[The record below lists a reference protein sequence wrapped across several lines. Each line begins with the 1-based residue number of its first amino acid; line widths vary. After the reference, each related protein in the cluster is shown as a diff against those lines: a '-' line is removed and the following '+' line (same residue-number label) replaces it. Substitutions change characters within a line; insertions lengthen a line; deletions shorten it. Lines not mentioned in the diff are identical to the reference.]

1 MLHSDCERMIMPDGK
16 QKPLNDKNKL
26 DPGSLSKSLDA
37 FSPILRGWRPSSSY
51 CSHRIYGLVFMTFEI
66 IDASTRGDKLAVH
79 WENADGLF
87 LRRCLMYLNS
97 TFLSFLA
104 KSRMSVCFHMLH
116 WRISDLQRFRIL
128 RNASSSSVSPAV
140 KFLKNSLGLVY
151 RRRRILLGGLCS
163 VEVTYQQE
171 MSEVVTERKLPKGP
185 YEALVVF
192 GRTRVA
198 TVDHIEKERNGPVQ
212 WELNPQ
218 CIAKSVLHRLNH
230 STIPHPMCESL
241 VLTNHSAASSRM
253 MMALGKNKEGQRGA
267 TYRRSTSPKTASSPI
282 TGRYGDKF
290 VLSSDSCAKPKAPA
304 VRSRIKSQTI
314 TPYIASSGQASPLQ
328 PVGHSIDSMG
338 LRRVPRESP
347 INHRLAVQTFMSK
360 AQDGFRMKQ
369 ELPATIDCNGARRP
383 HTHRIMNSLKIDSA
397 GALFTPY
404 SANKICQMHNRDFSK
419 FFERNRI
426 HIVRF
431 FCVLAFQQSCCVC
444 KSISTKFHH
453 TPEDEQVLP
462 TEVDRMLT
470 DGIIEAS
477 NSPWRARLLV
487 TRSTNYKRHV
497 VGKSDTSFQGFRKG
511 LCTSGDISPSKRV
524 EAIPASML
532 QQALPGNSSVMA
544 KVMLVQSQCA
554 VMNSG
559 VLHDPNYTCEEGDDV
574 VTVTKNACDPGDSTQ
589 HSAKWSLFNRILGCL
604 RSLGSVSRGARNSML
619 LTESEPPWEVSF
631 DTITDLEWI
640 GSGAQGVVLR
650 GRLRGETIA
659 VKKVNE
665 QRDTDIRHLRQL
677 RHPNV
682 IRFKGICLEPRCFC
696 ILMEYCPNGQLYE
709 LLHSNAFETSP
720 PVVQDW
726 AKQIAT
732 GMQYL
737 HANKIVHRDLKS
749 PNILVGQDYVL
760 KISDFGASR
769 EWTEH
774 SVKMSFA
781 GTVAWMAPEVIRNEP
796 CSLKVDVW
804 SYGVILWELLTGEI
818 PYNGVDSSAIIWG
831 VGSGKLRLLVPASC
845 PTELRILINMCWNN
859 KPRSRPSFRQI
870 LSHLEFACN
879 DLLQYSRAEFL
890 VAQQLW
896 KEEIAL
902 QLEDIRIEGN
912 NNHTKPE
919 VLLLRRRREE
929 LRHAQDLRRHYDD
942 KLERVNDLCTELQML
957 MREVEEQRCLA
968 IKLSNKSWMY
978 GSEASVLN
986 TDVMRSMMMTYS
998 HISSRSTEC
1007 NSLTRSSCDAQFEVR
1022 MESYFRSGAWYFH
1035 YKTYFEWLLFSDF
1048 TECRLF
1054 PNACQTA
1061 DLSKS
1066 IRKFNTKRSSNTSG
1080 LRQSIQKMGIIIVK
1094 DSNVGFDTDA
1104 SLAYNHK
1111 VYLKFTQSL
1120 KVKKKKGR
1128 EREDLVL
1135 GCHKHSEASVVA
1147 SRQRKSRGR
1156 GRVRIT
1162 DPPGTLC
1169 RTPTLQLRAIR
1180 NWTPGA
1186 DVVRGSLRYLRSQ
1199 VLPPIMVPRNS
1210 QNSGNGSIGNNPLH
1224 RGMSDHGE
1232 RYSSSST
1239 GGSRFGHQH
1248 HSSAYSSLHHP
1259 YQSGG
1264 GMHPQ
1269 HLMRG
1274 HHGSNASLGGE
1285 PMLLGDDGASQP
1297 NSLAALLVP
1306 PTKQPRQHLAT
1317 DAVTAAALTRGTGDD
1332 FTVVGR
1338 SLLGDSSSGS
1348 ASSHPPCVSLR
1359 ETADNTTLGG
1369 PPSLVHTPPPGTP
1382 HSHSFQS
1389 LMLGRGGGDS
1399 QEYRSGTTGNHVHN
1413 TSGANSSGSLRP
1425 IGMDD
1430 YPGGV
1435 NSIKQDDGMND
1446 SHYGSGGG
1454 HALGDLSTSAYMQQP
1469 SSVSSS
1475 TTQKA
1480 SSNCGLGL
1488 SGSPQ
1493 DTSSPEENCIS
1504 EDDNMDL
1511 GLDMFNDVL
1520 IDGTEMTSV
1529 AYKEPEYWCSIYYYE
1544 MNTRVG
1550 DTFHCSSPCL
1560 TVDGFTDPNRHNRFC
1575 LGLLSN
1581 VNRGRQIELTRR
1593 HIGRGVK
1600 LYYIGGEVFAECLSD
1615 SAIFVQSPNCNH
1627 MYNWHLATVCKIPP
1641 GCNLKIFNNQEF
1653 ANLLTES
1660 VTRGFEA
1667 VYSLTNMCTIR
1678 MSFVKGWGADYR
1690 RQTVTSTPCWI
1701 EIHLN
1706 GPLQWLDR
1714 VLSQMGSPDHPC
1726 TS

>member
-1 MLHSDCERMIMPDGK
+1 M
-16 QKPLNDKNKL
+16 
-26 DPGSLSKSLDA
+26 
-37 FSPILRGWRPSSSY
+37 
-51 CSHRIYGLVFMTFEI
+51 
-66 IDASTRGDKLAVH
+66 
-79 WENADGLF
+79 
-87 LRRCLMYLNS
+87 
-97 TFLSFLA
+97 
-104 KSRMSVCFHMLH
+104 
-116 WRISDLQRFRIL
+116 
-128 RNASSSSVSPAV
+128 
-140 KFLKNSLGLVY
+140 
-151 RRRRILLGGLCS
+151 
-163 VEVTYQQE
+163 
-171 MSEVVTERKLPKGP
+171 
-185 YEALVVF
+185 
-192 GRTRVA
+192 
-198 TVDHIEKERNGPVQ
+198 
-212 WELNPQ
+212 
-218 CIAKSVLHRLNH
+218 
-230 STIPHPMCESL
+230 
-241 VLTNHSAASSRM
+241 
-253 MMALGKNKEGQRGA
+253 
-267 TYRRSTSPKTASSPI
+267 
-282 TGRYGDKF
+282 
-290 VLSSDSCAKPKAPA
+290 
-304 VRSRIKSQTI
+304 
-314 TPYIASSGQASPLQ
+314 
-328 PVGHSIDSMG
+328 
-338 LRRVPRESP
+338 
-347 INHRLAVQTFMSK
+347 
-360 AQDGFRMKQ
+360 
-369 ELPATIDCNGARRP
+369 
-383 HTHRIMNSLKIDSA
+383 
-397 GALFTPY
+397 
-404 SANKICQMHNRDFSK
+404 
-419 FFERNRI
+419 
-426 HIVRF
+426 
-431 FCVLAFQQSCCVC
+431 
-444 KSISTKFHH
+444 
-453 TPEDEQVLP
+453 
-462 TEVDRMLT
+462 
-470 DGIIEAS
+470 
-477 NSPWRARLLV
+477 
-487 TRSTNYKRHV
+487 
-497 VGKSDTSFQGFRKG
+497 
-511 LCTSGDISPSKRV
+511 
-524 EAIPASML
+524 
-532 QQALPGNSSVMA
+532 
-544 KVMLVQSQCA
+544 
-554 VMNSG
+554 
-559 VLHDPNYTCEEGDDV
+559 
-574 VTVTKNACDPGDSTQ
+574 
-589 HSAKWSLFNRILGCL
+589 SLF
-604 RSLGSVSRGARNSML
+604 
-619 LTESEPPWEVSF
+619 
-631 DTITDLEWI
+631 
-640 GSGAQGVVLR
+640 
-650 GRLRGETIA
+650 
-659 VKKVNE
+659 
-665 QRDTDIRHLRQL
+665 
-677 RHPNV
+677 
-682 IRFKGICLEPRCFC
+682 
-696 ILMEYCPNGQLYE
+696 
-709 LLHSNAFETSP
+709 TSP
-720 PVVQDW
+720 PPVVKRLISYIKEGSDKEEKWKEKAVKSLVKRLKNGNQLDELERALASQDPSTRCVTIPRSLDGRLQVAQKKGLPHVFYCQLW
-726 AKQIAT
+726 RWPDLHTQHELRPIAT
-732 GMQYL
+732 CEFSF
-737 HANKIVHRDLKS
+737 HAKRD
-749 PNILVGQDYVL
+749 
-760 KISDFGASR
+760 
-769 EWTEH
+769 
-774 SVKMSFA
+774 
-781 GTVAWMAPEVIRNEP
+781 EVCIN
-796 CSLKVDVW
+796 
-804 SYGVILWELLTGEI
+804 
-818 PYNGVDSSAIIWG
+818 PYHY
-831 VGSGKLRLLVPASC
+831 R
-845 PTELRILINMCWNN
+845 
-859 KPRSRPSFRQI
+859 
-870 LSHLEFACN
+870 
-879 DLLQYSRAEFL
+879 
-890 VAQQLW
+890 
-896 KEEIAL
+896 
-902 QLEDIRIEGN
+902 RIEN
-912 NNHTKPE
+912 P
-919 VLLLRRRREE
+919 
-929 LRHAQDLRRHYDD
+929 
-942 KLERVNDLCTELQML
+942 
-957 MREVEEQRCLA
+957 
-968 IKLSNKSWMY
+968 
-978 GSEASVLN
+978 
-986 TDVMRSMMMTYS
+986 
-998 HISSRSTEC
+998 
-1007 NSLTRSSCDAQFEVR
+1007 
-1022 MESYFRSGAWYFH
+1022 
-1035 YKTYFEWLLFSDF
+1035 
-1048 TECRLF
+1048 
-1054 PNACQTA
+1054 
-1061 DLSKS
+1061 
-1066 IRKFNTKRSSNTSG
+1066 
-1080 LRQSIQKMGIIIVK
+1080 
-1094 DSNVGFDTDA
+1094 
-1104 SLAYNHK
+1104 
-1111 VYLKFTQSL
+1111 
-1120 KVKKKKGR
+1120 
-1128 EREDLVL
+1128 
-1135 GCHKHSEASVVA
+1135 
-1147 SRQRKSRGR
+1147 
-1156 GRVRIT
+1156 
-1162 DPPGTLC
+1162 
-1169 RTPTLQLRAIR
+1169 
-1180 NWTPGA
+1180 
-1186 DVVRGSLRYLRSQ
+1186 

-1285 PMLLGDDGASQP
+1285 PMLLGDDGGSQP

-1726 TS
+1726 TSVS